1 MSSVVVGCIAAVLLS
16 SIQSLGITLQ
26 RKSHVIPY
34 HHELT
39 DETVVELRRDTEIAE
54 EPSYRHNCK
63 RNLWLAGFAMFII
76 ANIFGSLIQLTTLPL
91 IILSPLQS
99 IGLIFNSIFSCW
111 LLPGEHFT
119 YKLGLGTLII
129 AVGAFIIAYNG
140 GGSVGSNPPTADERF
155 ALLIEKFTSHSF
167 LSWWVFTFVAIGV
180 LLKVNWTLSRR
191 IEESNALLRL
201 KRHRAHI
208 RLSVELC
215 EFIKGLLYGIISG
228 TLTAHT
234 FLFAKSAVDI
244 LVEEIFSKGQ
254 PKTLS
259 TYVLSVCL
267 LAATLCIVGLQV
279 VSFNLGLLNILTSIL
294 YPLCFLVY
302 NMVNLI
308 NDVLFN
314 KLLTSGLMSISQFS
328 WVILGLL
335 GVLLGVVMISWDS
348 AFGINSILL
357 KDESFLLTA
366 KFPYD
371 SPGAERR
378 LLSYEE
384 SELIKLFFGE
394 E

>member
-1 MSSVVVGCIAAVLLS
+1 MSSVVVGCVAAILLS
-16 SIQSLGITLQ
+16 AIQSLGITLQ

-39 DETVVELRRDTEIAE
+39 DETVVELRRDGEIIE
-54 EPSYRHNCK
+54 EPTHRHHYK
-63 RNLWLAGFAMFII
+63 RNLWLVGFSMFIF

-99 IGLIFNSIFSCW
+99 IGLIFNSVFSCW

-119 YKLGLGTLII
+119 HKLGGGTLII
-129 AVGAFIIAYNG
+129 SIGAFIIAYNG
-140 GGSVGSNPPTADERF
+140 SGSAGPSPPSADERF
-155 ALLIEKFTSHSF
+155 ALLMEKFTSHSF
-167 LSWWVFTFVAIGV
+167 LVWWIFTFVAMAV
-180 LLKVNWTLSRR
+180 LVKTNWTLSRR
-191 IEESNALLRL
+191 IEDANALLRL
-201 KRHRAHI
+201 KRRRNQS
-208 RLSVELC
+208 RLTVELY
-215 EFIKGLLYGIISG
+215 EFSKGIFCGIISG

-244 LVEEIFSKGQ
+244 LVETIVARGT

-259 TYVLSVCL
+259 TYILSVFL

-279 VSFNLGLLNILTSIL
+279 VAFNLGLLSILTSIL

-302 NMVNLI
+302 NLVNLI

-314 KLLTSGLMSISQFS
+314 KLLTSGLMSVAQLL
-328 WVILGLL
+328 WVISGLL

-348 AFGINSILL
+348 AFGTHAITLT
-357 KDESFLLTA
+357 DEPPLLTA
-366 KFPYD
+366 KFPYEA
-371 SPGAERR
+371 PGAERR

-384 SELIKLFFGE
+384 TQLIRLFFGE
-394 E
+394 D